1 MGKHDYT
8 RRDFLKAMSLGVA
21 SLVLPGCVSGAQHIS
36 GDYSRKKP
44 NIVLILI
51 DDLGWRDI
59 GCYGP
64 ASGGFY

>member
-8 RRDFLKAMSLGVA
+8 RRGFLKAMSLSAA
-21 SLVLPGCVSGAQHIS
+21 SLALPGCVSGAQQIS

-59 GCYGP
+59 G
-64 ASGGFY
+64 